1 MDESRTANVKRNIF
15 YSYAGTIVT
24 SLLAVICRTIFVYK
38 LGVEYLGVSGLF
50 SNVLGILSFSELGIS
65 SAIVFSL
72 YKPIAENDREKIK
85 SLLKLYK
92 TAYRVIAVVVTLVG
106 VLLIPFLKYLVNTDI
121 PMGEIYIFYAI
132 FLFNTVS
139 SYFVSYKTSYVS
151 AMQKN
156 YIVTN
161 TNTIGTIVTDILQ
174 IIALLL
180 GASYLIYL
188 LIASVIGLIQKIA
201 TVIYLNNR
209 YPVLIEKDVKKLD
222 SETKNGIWKNVK
234 ALIIHKIGDVSV
246 HQTDNIIVSAF
257 VSTNAVGL
265 ISNYTTLNSLVAT
278 FTNGLF
284 NSFTASFGNLI
295 AKESKQRQ
303 YEIFE
308 MYDLMGFWIFG
319 FVMIAFITLSQPFI
333 TLWLGGGLIVDNL
346 TMVLYFISTYL
357 ASMTLIPYNF
367 KVAAGRFDE
376 DKWIAFVQAVVNI
389 VVSIAAVKVMGL
401 PGVYVGTI
409 VQRIVVIAVRPYIV
423 YHYVLDKNVIPY
435 YTRFAIR
442 TLLAGCICVLM
453 WKIKSIV
460 LYEIS
465 IPRFAVMVVAT
476 AVIPNLIFCIIYGRT
491 NEFKG
496 IVSRIKPR
504 R

>member
-1 MDESRTANVKRNIF
+1 
-15 YSYAGTIVT
+15 
-24 SLLAVICRTIFVYK
+24 
-38 LGVEYLGVSGLF
+38 
-50 SNVLGILSFSELGIS
+50 
-65 SAIVFSL
+65 
-72 YKPIAENDREKIK
+72 
-85 SLLKLYK
+85 
-92 TAYRVIAVVVTLVG
+92 
-106 VLLIPFLKYLVNTDI
+106 
-121 PMGEIYIFYAI
+121 
-132 FLFNTVS
+132 
-139 SYFVSYKTSYVS
+139 
-151 AMQKN
+151 
-156 YIVTN
+156 
-161 TNTIGTIVTDILQ
+161 
-174 IIALLL
+174 
-180 GASYLIYL
+180 
-188 LIASVIGLIQKIA
+188 
-201 TVIYLNNR
+201 
-209 YPVLIEKDVKKLD
+209 
-222 SETKNGIWKNVK
+222 
-234 ALIIHKIGDVSV
+234 
-246 HQTDNIIVSAF
+246 

-284 NSFTASFGNLI
+284 SSFTASFGNLI

-346 TMVLYFISTYL
+346 TMALYFISTYL

-376 DKWIAFVQAVVNI
+376 DKWVAFVQAVVNI
-389 VVSIAAVKVMGL
+389 IVSIAAVKFMGL

-409 VQRIVVIAVRPYIV
+409 VQRIVVIVVRPYIV

-442 TLLAGCICVLM
+442 MLLAGCICVLM
-453 WKIKSIV
+453 WKIKSVV
-460 LYEIS
+460 LYEIT

-476 AVIPNLIFCIIYGRT
+476 AVIPNLIFYIIYGRT

-496 IVSRIKPR
+496 IVSRIKTR